1 MDRPVREELAHG
13 GVGELFSDVRRSGG
27 GGGDKVDAGVGATH
41 KVWSHRH
48 VACTRPLCR
57 FGMGS
62 ASPRVRRICVGAQD
76 ALYPLNPSCTNDLRI
91 AFSSGSK
98 RAIGTR
104 LLQCK
109 IICI

>member
-1 MDRPVREELAHG
+1 MDRPVREKLAHC

-27 GGGDKVDAGVGATH
+27 GGGDKVDAGVGATR

-48 VACTRPLCR
+48 VACTRLCR
-57 FGMGS
+57 LVMGS
-62 ASPRVRRICVGAQD
+62 YLRVRRICVDAQD